1 MIVRVLDVERA
12 NICDDLLTKLIQDER
27 KYNNSIDKDFVVKN
41 YFQNVIK
48 NENNILLCYEEDAMI
63 KGYIFLKSIEDNNR
77 KGYLIDG
84 LYVIE
89 RDRNKGIAT
98 KLIESALNVIK
109 DKNVYF
115 VDINV
120 MANNS
125 TAINLYKSF
134 GFNEFEITF
143 RKDI

>member
-27 KYNNSIDKDFVVKN
+27 KYNNFIDKHFVVKN

-125 TAINLYKSF
+125 VAINLYKSF

>member
-125 TAINLYKSF
+125 VAINLYKSF